1 MSRLAAI
8 HRPAP
13 TGRPPLF
20 FSLKWKAV
28 LLLSLILLAVN
39 VSLVTLGVMRLEGQ
53 FQRQRAL
60 SAERRIREFSALVE
74 RSFSSLERIGPLV
87 MEGSEGWFP
96 MLSLE
101 DRLVRQL
108 TGRAAAL
115 EVDWD
120 ITTLLFMDA
129 GGKVRYSQG
138 GTGDDQ
144 VVREMMRKAL
154 RTETV
159 GKLLHCTT
167 ECHQLVAVP
176 LLLQG
181 QVTGVLLL
189 GRTVADTVSTFRS
202 ISGSDLA
209 IVTGDRPASG
219 LEEDARWLPRWGR
232 RLALASSPQRLIPA
246 LRSIS
251 ERIVL
256 SRIAAGR
263 PYRFD
268 FEESSLEVVRVPAG
282 RRPWNDDNDLLLIGD
297 ITAEIAYIDK
307 ARHQSIG
314 IGLAGLLLSELLL
327 LFLLWAP
334 MNRLKRLASA
344 LPRLAGGETVQV
356 RSELG
361 SGTKQWLE
369 DEIDVA
375 LDAAM
380 SLASRLEALDRKVQS
395 RTENLLQRSRALAR
409 ERDFVAGLLNSA
421 QVVILTQDADGF
433 LRSLNLEGQR
443 VTGRDTAAIGR
454 ERFIDMLDPASRS
467 EELNRNLA
475 LLRQGS
481 IESYHHESHVLV
493 PDGRRRSVSWVHSRL
508 IGPDGTDAV
517 RVLSVGL
524 DITDREEAE
533 RNLAWLADH
542 DPLTELINRRRFQL
556 DFQQILTLNQRYRR
570 QGALFFFDLDQF
582 KYINDTSGHQ
592 AGDAMLRVVANALR
606 QVIRDSDILARLGG
620 DEFALVVPETDADG
634 AIWLANRILE
644 TLAEIELPVHGRSHR
659 ISASI
664 GIALFPDHG
673 GNIQDLMA
681 NADLAMYQA
690 KDVGRGRWHLFSWGE
705 QRREQLNEEVRWKQR
720 IEQALQQERLFLEF
734 QPIMAITD
742 SRVSHYECLLRMRN
756 GDDSVSMPGSF
767 IPVAERS
774 GLIHRIDRY
783 VLRHAIA
790 TLQATDPARV
800 SLSLNLSGRVVGD
813 PELLPL
819 LRTLLQESGVD
830 PARLLV
836 EITETAALADI
847 QSAERLMG
855 TIRQLGCRTA
865 LDDFG
870 VGFSSFFYLK
880 ELPVDVV
887 KIDGSFIRHLAHS
900 SDDRIFVKAMAEV
913 ARGLGK
919 KTVAEFVEDE
929 TTLRMLGE
937 LQVDF
942 AQGYFVGRPGPL
954 PGSLFLER

>member
-1 MSRLAAI
+1 MSRLVAI
-8 HRPAP
+8 HGPAP
-13 TGRPPLF
+13 GGRARFF

-28 LLLSLILLAVN
+28 LLLSLILVAVN
-39 VSLVTLGVMRLEGQ
+39 VSLVTLGVIRLEGQ

-60 SAERRIREFSALVE
+60 SAERRIREFRALVE
-74 RSFSSLERIGPLV
+74 RSFSSLERIGPLI
-87 MEGSEGWFP
+87 MEGSEDWF
-96 MLSLE
+96 SLPSSE
-101 DRLVRQL
+101 GRLMRQL

-115 EVDWD
+115 EIDWD

-129 GGKVRYSQG
+129 GGKVHYSQG
-138 GTGDDQ
+138 YAGDDPAVQ
-144 VVREMMRKAL
+144 EMLHKAL
-154 RTETV
+154 ETETV
-159 GKLLHCTT
+159 GKLMRCTT
-167 ECHQLVAVP
+167 ECRQLVAVP

-181 QVTGVLLL
+181 RVAGVLLL
-189 GRTVADTVSTFRS
+189 GRTMAETVSTFRS

-209 IVTGDRPASG
+209 IVTSGRPVRG
-219 LEEDARWLPRWGR
+219 PGKDARWLPGWNR
-232 RLALASSPQRLIPA
+232 RLVLVSSPERLVPA
-246 LRSIS
+246 LRFIS
-251 ERIVL
+251 ERIGL
-256 SRIAAGR
+256 PRLADGR

-268 FEESSLEVVRVPAG
+268 FGGNSLEVLRIPAD
-282 RRPWNDDNDLLLIGD
+282 RQPWNEGNDFLVISD
-297 ITAEIAYIDK
+297 ITTETAYIRK
-307 ARHQSIG
+307 ARRQSIG
-314 IGLAGLLLSELLL
+314 IGVAGLLLSELLL

-356 RSELG
+356 RSELD
-361 SGTKQWLE
+361 SDTKQWLE

-395 RTENLLQRSRALAR
+395 RTENLLQRSKALAR

-421 QVVILTQDADGF
+421 PVVILTQDADGY

-443 VTGRDTAAIGR
+443 VTGRDVTAIGR
-454 ERFIDMLDPASRS
+454 ERFSDLLDPASRS
-467 EELNRNLA
+467 EELDHNLA

-481 IESYHHESHVLV
+481 IGSYRHESRVLV

-508 IGPDGTDAV
+508 IGPDSADAV

-524 DITDREEAE
+524 DTTEQEEAE

-542 DPLTELINRRRFQL
+542 DPLTELINRRRFQV
-556 DFQQILTLNQRYRR
+556 DFQQILALNQRYQH

-606 QVIRDSDILARLGG
+606 RVIRDSDILARLGG

-634 AIWLANRILE
+634 AIRLANRILE
-644 TLAEIELPVHGRSHR
+644 ALSEIELPVRGRSHR

-673 GNIQDLMA
+673 SNVQDLMA

-705 QRREQLNEEVRWKQR
+705 KRREQLSEEVRWKQR
-720 IEQALQQERLFLEF
+720 IEQGLQQESLFLEF
-734 QPIMAITD
+734 QPIMRIAD
-742 SRVSHYECLLRMRN
+742 SHVSYYECLLRMRN
-756 GDDSVSMPGSF
+756 EDGSVSMPGSF

-783 VLRHAIA
+783 VLRHVIA
-790 TLQATDPARV
+790 TLRATDPARV

-830 PARLLV
+830 PARLLI

-847 QSAERLMG
+847 QSAERLLG
-855 TIRQLGCRTA
+855 NIRQLGCRTA

-887 KIDGSFIRHLAHS
+887 KIDGSFIQHLARS
-900 SDDRIFVKAMAEV
+900 GDDRIIVKAMAEV

-919 KTVAEFVEDE
+919 KTVAEFVEDGAS
-929 TTLRMLGE
+929 LRMLGE
-937 LQVDF
+937 LRVDF

-954 PGSLFLER
+954 PSSLFLGG

>member
-1 MSRLAAI
+1 MSRHVSI
-8 HRPAP
+8 R
-13 TGRPPLF
+13 GRASGRGSRRF

-28 LLLSLILLAVN
+28 LLLSLILVAVN

-60 SAERRIREFSALVE
+60 SAERRIREFRALVE
-74 RSFSSLERIGPLV
+74 RSFSSLERIGPLI
-87 MEGSEGWFP
+87 MEGGKDRSFP
-96 MLSLE
+96 PSGE
-101 DRLVRQL
+101 SRLMRQL

-115 EVDWD
+115 EIDWD

-129 GGKVRYSQG
+129 EGRVHYSQG
-138 GTGDDQ
+138 YAGGDPAVQ
-144 VVREMMRKAL
+144 EMLHKAL
-154 RTETV
+154 ETETV
-159 GKLLHCTT
+159 AKLMRCTT
-167 ECHQLVAVP
+167 ECRQLVAVP

-181 QVTGVLLL
+181 RVAGVLLL
-189 GRTVADTVSTFRS
+189 GRTMAETVSTFRS

-209 IVTGDRPASG
+209 IVTSGRPDRGAG
-219 LEEDARWLPRWGR
+219 KDARWLPGWNR
-232 RLALASSPQRLIPA
+232 RLVLVSSPERLVPA
-246 LRSIS
+246 LRFLS
-251 ERIVL
+251 ERIGL
-256 SRIAAGR
+256 PRLADGR

-268 FEESSLEVVRVPAG
+268 FGGNSLEVLRIPAD
-282 RRPWNDDNDLLLIGD
+282 RQPWNEGNDFLVISD
-297 ITAEIAYIDK
+297 ITTETAYIRK
-307 ARHQSIG
+307 ARRQSIV
-314 IGLAGLLLSELLL
+314 IGVAGLLLSELLL

-344 LPRLAGGETVQV
+344 LPRLAEGETVQV
-356 RSELG
+356 RSELD
-361 SGTKQWLE
+361 SGTRRWLE

-380 SLASRLEALDRKVQS
+380 SLADRLEVLDRKVQS
-395 RTENLLQRSRALAR
+395 RTENLLQRSKALAR

-421 QVVILTQDADGF
+421 PVVILTQDADGR
-433 LRSLNLEGQR
+433 LRSLNLEGRR
-443 VTGRDTAAIGR
+443 VTGRDATAIGR
-454 ERFIDMLDPASRS
+454 ERFVDLLDPASRS
-467 EELNRNLA
+467 QELDHNLT

-481 IESYHHESHVLV
+481 IGSYRHESRVLV

-508 IGPDGTDAV
+508 VGPDGADAV

-524 DITDREEAE
+524 DITEREEAE

-542 DPLTELINRRRFQL
+542 DPLTELINRRRFQI
-556 DFQQILTLNQRYRR
+556 DFQQILAWNQRYRH

-606 QVIRDSDILARLGG
+606 RVIRDSDVLARLGG
-620 DEFALVVPETDADG
+620 DEFALVVPETDAEG
-634 AIWLANRILE
+634 AIRLADRILE
-644 TLAEIELPVHGRSHR
+644 ALSEIELPVRGRSHR

-673 GNIQDLMA
+673 SNIQDLMA

-705 QRREQLNEEVRWKQR
+705 KRREQLNEEVRWKQR
-720 IEQALQQERLFLEF
+720 IEQGLQQESLFLEF
-734 QPIMAITD
+734 QPILRIAD
-742 SRVSHYECLLRMRN
+742 SHVAYYECLLRMRN
-756 GDDSVSMPGSF
+756 EDGSVSLPGSF

-790 TLQATDPARV
+790 TLRATDPARV

-830 PARLLV
+830 PARLLI

-847 QSAERLMG
+847 QSAEQLLG
-855 TIRQLGCRTA
+855 NIRQLGCRTA

-887 KIDGSFIRHLAHS
+887 KIDGSFIQHLARS
-900 SDDRIFVKAMAEV
+900 GDDRIIVKAMAEV

-919 KTVAEFVEDE
+919 KTVAEFVEDGE
-929 TTLRMLGE
+929 SLRMLGE

-954 PGSLFLER
+954 PGSLFSGE